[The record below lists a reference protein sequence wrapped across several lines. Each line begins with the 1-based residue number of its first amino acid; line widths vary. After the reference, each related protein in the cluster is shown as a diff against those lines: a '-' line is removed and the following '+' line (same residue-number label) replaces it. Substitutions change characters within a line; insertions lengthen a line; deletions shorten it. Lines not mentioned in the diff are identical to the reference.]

1 MEYDTYHSGRC
12 ECVATAWA
20 SEPDVFCD
28 MVDACLTEGIFEV
41 FCNYGK
47 HRSYSAAM
55 VVCLLTG
62 ANLVHDDEAIWCRCC
77 ASFGVPA
84 LMRVLRSLAHRG
96 RWISGFTG

>member
-1 MEYDTYHSGRC
+1 MEYDNYHSGRC
-12 ECVATAWA
+12 EWVATAWA
-20 SEPDVFCD
+20 SQPVVFCD
-28 MVDACLTEGIFEV
+28 MVAACLTEGLLVV

-96 RWISGFTG
+96 R